1 MHPEFDFEQSIAP
14 LVGKTAGIL
23 AHVMTE
29 RFRQAGYEISIEHWI
44 VLVHL
49 WRRDG
54 RNQQELAGMS
64 GRHKT
69 AITRAI
75 NWLEERDFVV
85 RIPDK
90 ADRRNNLIYLTFKG
104 KNLKEILFPC
114 AIDTMEEATRGISSE
129 DLDHCKSVLKMIQEN
144 MLKYGC

>member
-1 MHPEFDFEQSIAP
+1 MNPEFDLDHSIAP
-14 LVGKTAGIL
+14 LVGKTAGIM
-23 AHVMTE
+23 AHAMTE
-29 RFRQAGYEISIEHWI
+29 RFRQAGYDISIEHWI

-49 WRRDG
+49 WRSDG
-54 RNQQELAGMS
+54 RNQQELAGMA

-90 ADRRNNLIYLTFKG
+90 ADRRNNLIYLTFTG
-104 KNLKEILFPC
+104 KKLKDVLYPC
-114 AIDTMEEATRGISSE
+114 AFATIEEATRGVSSE
-129 DLDHCKSVLKMIQEN
+129 DLEHCKSVLRMIQEN
-144 MLKYGC
+144 LLKYSC